1 MRKLA
6 VTLGLLVLTSSAWA
20 AERYTVTESVLLD
33 ASADEV
39 WDIVKDFGALDKW
52 HPAVTKTN
60 LVVGEATLRGAE
72 RVLTIG
78 NYEGMV
84 RETLTAYSD
93 EDRSFSYVI
102 NLTDALPV
110 KDYASTVSVVEVGDD
125 LSLVIWTGE
134 FGRTPDNNKRGG
146 VYSLGRGHN
155 NRAMTMLLAGGGV
168 KPGYVHGETDDFGFN
183 VINDGV
189 HVHDLNATLIHLLG
203 FDHTRLTYRFQ
214 GRDYRLTDVHGNV
227 VHSLIA

>member
-20 AERYTVTESVLLD
+20 AERYTVTESILLD

-110 KDYASTVSVVEVGDD
+110 KDYASTVSVVELGDD
-125 LSLVIWTGE
+125 LSLVIWTGD
-134 FGRTPDNNKRGG
+134 FLSNPPDGQPDDMAQAAMSG
-146 VYSLGRGHN
+146 VYRAGLEQLESL
-155 NRAMTMLLAGGGV
+155 LS
-168 KPGYVHGETDDFGFN
+168 
-183 VINDGV
+183 
-189 HVHDLNATLIHLLG
+189 
-203 FDHTRLTYRFQ
+203 Q
-214 GRDYRLTDVHGNV
+214 
-227 VHSLIA
+227 